1 MTPQL
6 SVVLPCRNQADH
18 IGRVLLRYFAP
29 LDTLGCDYEII
40 VVPNASH
47 DGTADAV
54 REVARRDGR
63 VRVVENPR
71 GGWGLS
77 VLTGLRT
84 AHGQTLCYTNTART
98 DPEKLPALWDL
109 YRRHAPC
116 LVKARRVER
125 NAPLRQLGSQLF
137 NLEGKLLF
145 RVASG
150 DVNGTPKIFS
160 RDLFEQARLESEG
173 DLLDMELLAQ
183 ASRRGVDVV
192 ELPIAGFNRH
202 GGKSSTTFTSAW
214 RMYLGAWQLRRRLNS
229 HSNNLPRMNADER
242 G

>member
-1 MTPQL
+1 MTSPSL

-29 LDTLGCDYEII
+29 LDTLGCDYELI
-40 VVPNASH
+40 VVPNASR

-54 REVARRDGR
+54 RDVARRDGR

-77 VLTGLRT
+77 VLTGLQA
-84 AHGQTLCYTNTART
+84 AHGQVLCYTNSART
-98 DPEKLPALWDL
+98 DPESLPALWDL

-116 LVKARRVER
+116 LAKARRVER
-125 NAPLRQLGSQLF
+125 NAPLRELGSLLF

-145 RVASG
+145 RLSGG
-150 DVNGTPKIFS
+150 DVNGTPKLFS
-160 RDLFEQARLESEG
+160 RELFEQAALESEG

-183 ASRRGVDVV
+183 ASRRRVQVV
-192 ELPIAGFNRH
+192 ELPIAGFQRH
-202 GGKSSTTFTSAW
+202 GGKSSTTLTSAW
-214 RMYLGAWQLRRRLNS
+214 RMYLGAWLLRRRLN
-229 HSNNLPRMNADER
+229 ER
-242 G
+242 EMRRSRHQ